1 MAPLQINRRDYLG
14 HNKFTSSFDRLD
26 KYEIK
31 KKYQLTK
38 YKFFLI
44 FKYMISEQAL
54 HIRYTIDNRT

>member
-31 KKYQLTK
+31 RKYQ
-38 YKFFLI
+38 
-44 FKYMISEQAL
+44 
-54 HIRYTIDNRT
+54 